1 MIYVER
7 DQIDEAGTPIRPSAE
22 WFDRAAEATVTA
34 VAAEGMHEPI
44 KALYAHEEVR
54 KALER
59 LFHSN
64 CSYCGDNITAGYDW
78 EVEHFRPKGRVAE
91 REDHLGYYW
100 LAYEWENLY
109 LSCTHC
115 NQRRKD
121 RPSWGDSTLHP
132 SGGKADQF
140 PLLDERT
147 RAMGV
152 EDDVKEEHTLL
163 IDPCYDDP
171 AYYLAYDPTGQIF
184 SLGDNPFGE
193 ATIDILH
200 LSRRRLVETRRKTIA
215 LVTSLL
221 KIIASNDVPV
231 AARNDLETLLEQQ
244 QSADCAFAG
253 VAQYVAKHPTEFGV

>member
-7 DQIDEAGTPIRPSAE
+7 DQIDETGTPIRPSAG
-22 WFDRAAEATVTA
+22 WFELAAEATATA
-34 VAAEGMHEPI
+34 VAEQGMHEPS
-44 KALYAHEEVR
+44 KAIYAHAEVR

-59 LFHSN
+59 LFHGN
-64 CSYCGDNITAGYDW
+64 CSYCGDHITASDDW

-91 REDHLGYYW
+91 RADHPGYYW
-100 LAYEWENLY
+100 LTYEWENLY

-140 PLLDERT
+140 PLLDEQT

-152 EDDVKEEHTLL
+152 EDDVQEEHTLL
-163 IDPCYDDP
+163 IEPCYDDP

-184 SLGDNPFGE
+184 SLGDNPYGK
-193 ATIDILH
+193 ATIDVLH
-200 LSRRRLVETRRKTIA
+200 LSRSRLAEARRTTIK
-215 LVTSLL
+215 LVTGLL
-221 KIIASNDVPV
+221 KIVASNDVPV
-231 AARNDLETLLEQQ
+231 AARNELKTILEGL
-244 QSADCAFAG
+244 QSDDSAFAG
-253 VAQYVAKHPTEFGV
+253 VAQYVAKHPTEFDV